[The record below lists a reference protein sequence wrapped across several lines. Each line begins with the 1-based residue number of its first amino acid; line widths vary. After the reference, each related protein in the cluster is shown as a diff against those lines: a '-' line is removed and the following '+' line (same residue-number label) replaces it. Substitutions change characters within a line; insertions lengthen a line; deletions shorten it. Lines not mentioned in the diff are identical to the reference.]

1 MAELR
6 ISDQDRDRAAHEIRE
21 HYAAGRLTEEELDE
35 RLQAVYQARTE
46 SELEGLREDLPRL
59 PVSRKEQR
67 ALIAERRRELRR
79 RLIQHSGSALVPF
92 VVCTVIWFAGG
103 ATGMF
108 WPIWVALFAL
118 IPLLRNGW
126 RLYGPDPQLDRVE
139 RELARRERLRGYRR
153 GYRDRS
159 RHRPYR

>member
-6 ISDQDRDRAAHEIRE
+6 ISDHDRDRAAGEIRE
-21 HYAAGRLTEEELDE
+21 HYGAGRLTEEELDE
-35 RLQAVYQARTE
+35 RLQAVYRARTE
-46 SELEGLREDLPRL
+46 SELEALREDLPRL
-59 PVSRKEQR
+59 PVSRAQQR
-67 ALIAERRRELRR
+67 AAIAGRRRELRR

-92 VVCTVIWFAGG
+92 VVCTVIWVASG
-103 ATGMF
+103 ANGMF

-139 RELARRERLRGYRR
+139 RELARRERHRRRRRYR
-153 GYRDRS
+153 
-159 RHRPYR
+159 